1 MAAAT
6 SEPLVDY
13 NNAAF
18 IEDDQEVG
26 GAGSVVSS
34 GTRNLSPKLE
44 KRERPFIKPVSQM
57 TLMEQVT
64 AIVAGFSILLS
75 LVAMIIEGS
84 IYVVISGLLSITMGT
99 YAYYQQTQ
107 LTNLAI
113 LKEKTNSIEKEVG
126 RLEGE
131 NTKLSYSVD
140 ELEGRVED
148 LLDVE
153 DALEIIASS
162 DGRSVDALEKDAVD
176 NLEIAGQMQQS
187 IQASVIETL
196 ISLIYSRQGSNDTDI
211 DKVISEEDTTAL
223 IRKLEDIVG
232 LSIYE
237 DRLRD
242 TVVGNS
248 IESIIDT
255 AQNLLDEDI
264 PVKNRIFQVNNKNH
278 K

>member
-1 MAAAT
+1 MAVAT
-6 SEPLVDY
+6 SEPLVH
-13 NNAAF
+13 NNSDAL
-18 IEDDQEVG
+18 EDDQEAG
-26 GAGSVVSS
+26 EAGSVVSS
-34 GTRNLSPKLE
+34 GVHNLSSLKLE
-44 KRERPFIKPVSQM
+44 KQRPFIKPVSQM

-64 AIVAGFSILLS
+64 ALVAGISILLS
-75 LVAMIIEGS
+75 LVAVIIEGS
-84 IYVVISGLLSITMGT
+84 IYVVVSGLLSMIMGT

-107 LTNLAI
+107 LTNMTVLT
-113 LKEKTNSIEKEVG
+113 EKTNSLEKDVG

-131 NTKLSYSVD
+131 NTKLSYSID

-162 DGRSVDALEKDAVD
+162 EGQSVYALEKDAD
-176 NLEIAGQMQQS
+176 ANLGIVGQMKQS

-196 ISLIYSRQGSNDTDI
+196 MSLVYSREGNNDTDTA
-211 DKVISEEDTTAL
+211 KVISEEETTSM

-242 TVVGNS
+242 AVVGNS

-255 AQNLLDEDI
+255 IQNLLDEDI
-264 PVKNRIFQVNNKNH
+264 PVKNRIFRVDNKDH
-278 K
+278 E